1 MTAVPFRVALIA
13 AVAAAGFSQQEMR
26 PRREGGYWV
35 DTVTGSFGLP
45 KASRLRI
52 DAYGPVTVRGDDSTD
67 SVSYSLRK
75 RVRAREMHQA
85 RELLNRFAVK
95 VRQQGGW
102 VLLSVSQPGGN
113 HIAELTVTAPSR
125 IATALLE
132 THGGDV
138 EAYDLDGEIHAETA
152 GGRILMDRILAAV
165 SARTGGGEIRL
176 GKIGGAV
183 RCLSGGGAIRLDTA
197 GGEAFLESAGGEIL
211 VREAKGPVRA
221 STAGGSI
228 HVERAWDTVTAST
241 AGGLIDVQHATGL
254 VVAETSGGS
263 IQIGAAGGVQC
274 ESAAGAIRLKGIS
287 GQVRATTATG
297 NILAA
302 IPDQAQ
308 LEDSFLNTGGGDV
321 TVFLPSN
328 VAVTVHARNESGGA
342 GRIISDFP
350 EIRLRGG
357 DGRIS
362 VAEGALNGGG
372 PLLRIYAVR
381 GTIYLRRQR

>member
-1 MTAVPFRVALIA
+1 MTGVPLRVGLMAAMAALGLA
-13 AVAAAGFSQQEMR
+13 QPETR
-26 PRREGGYWV
+26 PRREGAYWV
-35 DTVTGSFGLP
+35 DTITGSFGLSP
-45 KASRLRI
+45 ATRLRI
-52 DAYGPVTVRGDDSTD
+52 DAYGPVTIRGDESTD
-67 SVSYSLRK
+67 SISYSLRK

-85 RELLNRFAVK
+85 RELLNRFTVR

-102 VLLSVSQPGGN
+102 SLLSVSQPEGN
-113 HIAELTVTAPSR
+113 HSAELTVTAPSHV
-125 IATALLE
+125 ANTFLE
-132 THGGDV
+132 THGGDL
-138 EAYDLDGEIHAETA
+138 EAYDLSGEIHAETA
-152 GGRILMDRILAAV
+152 GGRILMDRILGAV
-165 SARTGGGEIRL
+165 WARTGGGEIRL
-176 GKIGGAV
+176 GKIGGPV
-183 RCLSGGGAIRLDTA
+183 KCLSGGGPIRLDTG
-197 GGEAFLESAGGEIL
+197 GGEAFFESAGGEIFARE
-211 VREAKGPVRA
+211 VRGPVRA

-228 HVERAWDTVTAST
+228 HVERAWATVTAST

-274 ESAAGAIRLKGIS
+274 ESAAGAIRLKGVS
-287 GQVRATTATG
+287 GPVRATTATG
-297 NILAA
+297 SILAA
-302 IPDQAQ
+302 IPSQAR

-350 EIRLRGG
+350 EIRLRDG